1 MRDYINKLAKYI
13 MEDIEAV
20 RKCEQKPDERLGIEV
35 MALNALC
42 NADSRLRADEKR
54 RDNGKNEKS

>member
-13 MEDIEAV
+13 MKDIEAV
-20 RKCEQKPDERLGIEV
+20 RNREQKPDERLGIEV

-42 NADSRLRADEKR
+42 NADSRLSADKKR
-54 RDNGKNEKS
+54 RDNGKDEKS

>member
-20 RKCEQKPDERLGIEV
+20 RNREQKPDERLGIEV

-42 NADSRLRADEKR
+42 NADSRLSADKKR
-54 RDNGKNEKS
+54 RDKGKNEKS

>member
-20 RKCEQKPDERLGIEV
+20 RKYEQKPNERLGIEV